1 MITYIFKVV
10 INFFQNAGVKVQNL
24 ELSGI
29 NYFTLSY
36 KQVITQHA
44 GNKFI
49 IMNFSHHDPAL
60 AVLAKQAER
69 IEKKL

>member
-1 MITYIFKVV
+1 MALVSNGTVQKQIHMITYIFKVV

-36 KQVITQHA
+36 KQVIT
-44 GNKFI
+44 
-49 IMNFSHHDPAL
+49 
-60 AVLAKQAER
+60 
-69 IEKKL
+69 